1 VNALPATATGPELGT
16 RPSGGK
22 LIGWLA
28 LVGAISGLNYLA
40 NYAVKTTSSEKEN
53 VLYSYSNAV
62 GGVVIYVIVL
72 AIVLWIV
79 GSRGDLLALRRP
91 DFWLKAL
98 GLAVLVFIAASL
110 ANALMDPFLHAG
122 REQGVVPKHWEPR
135 HEGAFIANWIV
146 VAGVAPVVE
155 ELTYRGAG
163 YSLLFERWGRTVAI
177 LAVGIL
183 FALSH
188 GLLQALPELA
198 TLGCALAWLRSRT
211 RSVYPGML
219 VHSVFNSVAL
229 ASVFWH

>member
-1 VNALPATATGPELGT
+1 M
-16 RPSGGK
+16 
-22 LIGWLA
+22 GWLV

-40 NYAVKTTSSEKEN
+40 NYAVATSSSDKAS

-62 GGVVIYVIVL
+62 GGAVIYAIML

-79 GSRGDLLALRRP
+79 HGRADLLALRQP
-91 DFWLKAL
+91 EFWLKAI
-98 GLAVLVFIAASL
+98 GLAVLVFAAAMI

-122 REQGVVPKHWEPR
+122 REQGVVPKHWMPR
-135 HEGAFIANWIV
+135 HAGAYAANWVV
-146 VAGVAPVVE
+146 VAGVAPLVE

-163 YSLLFERWGRTVAI
+163 FSLLSDAWGRTAAI
-177 LAVGIL
+177 FGVGIL

-198 TLGCALAWLRSRT
+198 TLGCGLAWLRSRT
-211 RSVYPGML
+211 KSVYPGML

>member
-1 VNALPATATGPELGT
+1 V
-16 RPSGGK
+16 
-22 LIGWLA
+22 GWLV

-40 NYAVKTTSSEKEN
+40 NYAVATSSSDKAS

-62 GGVVIYVIVL
+62 GGAVIYAIML

-79 GSRGDLLALRRP
+79 HGRADLLALRQP
-91 DFWLKAL
+91 EFWLKAI
-98 GLAVLVFIAASL
+98 GLAVLVFAAAMI

-122 REQGVVPKHWEPR
+122 REQGVVPKHWMPR
-135 HEGAFIANWIV
+135 HAGAYAANWVV
-146 VAGVAPVVE
+146 VAGVAPLVE

-163 YSLLFERWGRTVAI
+163 FSLLSDAWGRTVAI
-177 LAVGIL
+177 FGVGIL

-198 TLGCALAWLRSRT
+198 TLGCGLAWLRSRT
-211 RSVYPGML
+211 KSVYPGML